1 MAANTNRSG
10 WRRPRT
16 NRGGASHLPGWF
28 IPVVTVVIAIAA
40 AWVMETMQ
48 EQALEDRAAQ
58 LVFAQFEEG
67 AAQAHVIA
75 SEMLDEG

>member
-1 MAANTNRSG
+1 M
-10 WRRPRT
+10 
-16 NRGGASHLPGWF
+16 
-28 IPVVTVVIAIAA
+28 VTVVIAIAA
-40 AWVMETMQ
+40 AWVMETLQ

-58 LVFAQFEEG
+58 LVFAQFEED